1 MSWYGSGMASYIL
14 INDDNVID
22 THPIEAPDDLS
33 ALEKAINHL
42 GYRLEPKTE
51 TNEMRDFYLIE
62 NSTGDEDSNF
72 RGYLYQVSL
81 IDALDRLGYSLYDL
95 V

>member
-1 MSWYGSGMASYIL
+1 MQKYIL

-22 THPIEAPDDLS
+22 TQLIEASDDLS
-33 ALEKAINHL
+33 ALEKAIKHL

-51 TNEMRDFYLIE
+51 VNEMRDFYLIE
-62 NSTGDEDSNF
+62 NETGEEDSNF
-72 RGYLYQVSL
+72 RGYLYQNSL